1 MYIIILKIWFIN
13 LGTLGLRVLFLAA
26 SGQPDLRAAGRPAA
40 AATADQPDV
49 WRQPAGLAGQHVGPT
64 ARQPARPSPARYGSH
79 QHYQQQQHQQQH
91 QHQVRPYFLRQ
102 IAMFVLILIRKPKQ
116 FHEYILNF

>member
-79 QHYQQQQHQQQH
+79 QHYQQQQHQQQ
-91 QHQVRPYFLRQ
+91 QQQQYVQQQQQYEQKLRLPVKSVPGNNP
-102 IAMFVLILIRKPKQ
+102 IF
-116 FHEYILNF
+116 